1 MKGVFQ
7 EAVNVFKAQRKKIN
21 NHCKALTQEDKLQQ
35 QREKAAERLRLQM
48 EKQAASEAEKA
59 AKRKERT
66 HQQALKKAG
75 ALQRKQTKSMAAQ
88 ARKGKAPARGPTVR
102 HRPRPPP
109 FHAMSSDSEDAALT
123 EEDEEEEDVTQT
135 STESSVEMSAGEA
148 VAGPSRLPT
157 EGVRR
162 SSRLAKLL

>member
-21 NHCKALTQEDKLQQ
+21 NHYKALTQEDKLQQ
-35 QREKAAERLRLQM
+35 QCEKAVELP
-48 EKQAASEAEKA
+48 ASSQE
-59 AKRKERT
+59 
-66 HQQALKKAG
+66 AG
-75 ALQRKQTKSMAAQ
+75 ALQWKQTKSMAAQ
-88 ARKGKAPARGPTVR
+88 VCKSKAPAPSPTVR
-102 HRPRPPP
+102 HHPRPPP

-123 EEDEEEEDVTQT
+123 EEDEEEEDVTQM

-148 VAGPSRLPT
+148 VAGPSWLPT